1 MKPII
6 FSLAL
11 LSTIFMSF
19 SLAWSDFLPEAN
31 GAEFDLE
38 HGEAIA
44 GVLPSPPKIDGN
56 LDDWKY
62 AVWIAFDS
70 KKDILRG
77 HADWKG
83 KDDIS
88 VTWSTAWDKDN
99 FYFAAAVRD
108 DKFTPGPDTAN
119 AWKGDCIF
127 LYIDWE
133 NLEVAAPSGKPNFSF
148 IKKKAK
154 VTNFGQNPDIH
165 LSPIAIDQPSIYIAD
180 SLMDSNSSKKNRKE
194 HIWKGATIRN
204 LVDKEEM
211 SAAAIGEETGVI
223 FIRVPASSE
232 AETIGFKNG
241 DVILTL
247 NGEKCCTIDDFL
259 GILSALTEAADH
271 KQQIVCRVTGNPP
284 DRDVIFHNLISA
296 QV

>member
-1 MKPII
+1 VKPII

-165 LSPIAIDQPSIYIAD
+165 LSPIAIVPTPKLGKGGMIYEVAMSFKD
-180 SLMDSNSSKKNRKE
+180 STKRKIKEGDHVGFTPGYEEGFNDPAEQGVFLCWNGANPDDSSLLGKLTFGGPLAVNLSNKLTTKWGVLKARK
-194 HIWKGATIRN
+194 
-204 LVDKEEM
+204 
-211 SAAAIGEETGVI
+211 
-223 FIRVPASSE
+223 
-232 AETIGFKNG
+232 
-241 DVILTL
+241 
-247 NGEKCCTIDDFL
+247 
-259 GILSALTEAADH
+259 
-271 KQQIVCRVTGNPP
+271 
-284 DRDVIFHNLISA
+284 
-296 QV
+296 

>member
-1 MKPII
+1 MVNCMKPII
-6 FSLAL
+6 FGL
-11 LSTIFMSF
+11 LLFSVVFVSF
-19 SLAWSDFLPEAN
+19 PVAWADFLPEAN
-31 GAEFDLE
+31 GDEFDLE

-77 HADWKG
+77 QADWKG

-88 VTWSTAWDKDN
+88 VTWSTAWDEDN

-133 NLEVAAPSGKPNFSF
+133 NLKVASPVGKPNFSL
-148 IKKKAK
+148 IKNKAR
-154 VTNFGQNPDIH
+154 VTNFGGNPDIH
-165 LSPIAIDQPSIYIAD
+165 LSPIAIKRTPALGKGGMIYEVAM
-180 SLMDSNSSKKNRKE
+180 SFKHSTKRK
-194 HIWKGATIRN
+194 I
-204 LVDKEEM
+204 KEGDHVGFTPGYEEGFNDP
-211 SAAAIGEETGVI
+211 AETGV
-223 FIRVPASSE
+223 FLCW
-232 AETIGFKNG
+232 NG
-241 DVILTL
+241 ANPD
-247 NGEKCCTIDDFL
+247 N
-259 GILSALTEAADH
+259 SALLGKLTFGGPLAVDSSNKLTTKWGYIKVQKEGEA
-271 KQQIVCRVTGNPP
+271 GNIL
-284 DRDVIFHNLISA
+284 D
-296 QV
+296 